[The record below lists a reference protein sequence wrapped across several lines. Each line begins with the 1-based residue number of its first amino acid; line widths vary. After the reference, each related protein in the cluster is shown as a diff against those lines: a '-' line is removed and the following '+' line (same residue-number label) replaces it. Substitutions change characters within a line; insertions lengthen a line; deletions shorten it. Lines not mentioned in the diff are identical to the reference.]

1 MVNYEKLWGGRFS
14 KMQDK
19 SLEKFTFSF
28 SYDKRLFKYE
38 VLLNIA
44 HTKMLKKCEIIPARS
59 AEKIIKGLTCILKEG
74 EKKLKLSAEDIH
86 SAIEEKLYQIIGE
99 DAGYLHT
106 AKSRNDQVATS
117 TRMYLKD
124 EILQI
129 KSRIVNLQKTIIS
142 TCEKNIHLII
152 PGFTH
157 LQPAQ
162 PVLLSHY
169 LLAFFEM
176 LKRDYKGLE
185 NVYKLCDVLPL
196 GSGAL
201 AGTSF
206 NIDRHYVAKQL
217 KFSQVSQNSIDSVS
231 DRDFVIHFIAN
242 ISVLFMHLSRL
253 CEDLIIWLT
262 PQFSLADVPDEFATG
277 SSLLPQ
283 KKNPDVLELI
293 RGRTGRV
300 YGHLTGILSMMKAL
314 PLSYNRDMQEDKIYL
329 FETVDIT
336 KDTLDI
342 LGQLLPKIKFNQDKA
357 LLSLKM
363 GFTTATDMADY
374 LVRKKVP
381 FRDAH
386 HLVGKIVKYCLSQD
400 RDFSGLTRDELKSF
414 SEKFEDD
421 VFQVISPQESI
432 NQKKSYGST
441 AKKEVLRQIKEGKK
455 WLSGL

>member
-1 MVNYEKLWGGRFS
+1 MVNYEKLWGGRFN
-14 KMQDK
+14 KVQDK
-19 SLEKFTFSF
+19 LLEKFTFSF
-28 SYDKRLFKYE
+28 SGDKRLFKYE

-44 HTKMLKKCEIIPARS
+44 HTKMLKKCEIIPSRS

-74 EKKLKLSAEDIH
+74 EEKLKNTAEDIH

-117 TRMYLKD
+117 TRMYLMD
-124 EILQI
+124 EIGQI
-129 KSRIVNLQKTIIS
+129 KSKIFNLQKTIMRTS
-142 TCEKNIHLII
+142 EKNIHLIVQ
-152 PGFTH
+152 GFTH

-162 PVLLSHY
+162 PILLSHY

-176 LKRDYKGLE
+176 LKRDYEGLE
-185 NVYKLCDVLPL
+185 NVYRICDVLPL

-206 NIDRHYVAKQL
+206 NIDRHYVAKEL
-217 KFSQVSQNSIDSVS
+217 NFSQISKNSIDSVS
-231 DRDFVIHFIAN
+231 DRDFIIHFIAVV
-242 ISVLFMHLSRL
+242 SVLFMHLSRL
-253 CEDLIIWLT
+253 SEDLIIWSN
-262 PQFSLADVPDEFATG
+262 PQFSLCEIPEEFATG
-277 SSLLPQ
+277 SSLMPQ

-293 RGRTGRV
+293 RGRTGRI
-300 YGHLTGILSMMKAL
+300 YGHLVGILSMMKAL

-336 KDTLDI
+336 KDALDI
-342 LGQLLPKIKFNQDKA
+342 LGHLLPKIKFNQDKA
-357 LLSLKM
+357 LLSLRA
-363 GFTTATDMADY
+363 GFTTATDLADY

-386 HLVGKIVKYCLSQD
+386 HLVGKIVKYCISKNC
-400 RDFSGLTRDELKSF
+400 DFSGLTREELKSF
-414 SEKFEDD
+414 SEKFEED
-421 VFQVISPQESI
+421 VFQFISPQESI
-432 NQKKSYGST
+432 NQKRSYGST
-441 AKKEVLRQIKEGKK
+441 AKKEVLRQIKEGEK